1 MRHRWAS
8 AHSFSGTYPLVVFY
22 EKYNTVEANMNAIP
36 LVAHPLPL
44 SSVRLT
50 GGPLHRAQQVD
61 AQYLLSLDINRMLAH
76 FRERVGLKPLAEG
89 LPGWDGGG
97 RNLTG
102 HIAGHYLSAV
112 SLMYAAT
119 GDARFKERADRLVAG
134 LKEVQD
140 ADAQGALIALEG
152 AREKFAEVSAGH
164 IDTAGFD
171 LNGLWAPWYTL
182 HKLYAG
188 LRDAYRLCGNKSALA
203 VEIRFAEWAEKI
215 VAPLDHAQLQ
225 EMLSCEFGGMNEV
238 MVDLYA
244 DTGEARWLELSRRF
258 EHDAVLEP
266 LKHEYDK
273 LGGLHGNTQI
283 PKLLGSLARYK
294 QTGDEADGRAARFFW
309 SAVTSDHTFAT
320 GGHGKDEYFG
330 PPRELSARIEGRTA
344 ESCNIYNMLKM
355 TRSLFTLHPDV
366 RYAEF
371 EERTLFN
378 HVLGSI
384 NPDDGRTCYMVPVG
398 RGVHRE
404 YQDMEH
410 DFTCCVG
417 SGMENHAL
425 HGAGIY
431 FQSPQ
436 KLWVNQ
442 FIPSVANWK
451 EQDVQLLMAS
461 DFPLGESATIRLSM
475 DTPKTF
481 TLALRRPYWAGE
493 GFSVSVNG
501 HPLKQLSSVGT
512 YVEVARKWK
521 NGDEIKLNLPKTFYA
536 QSLPDDT
543 SRVAL
548 MWGPL
553 VLAADLGDEDTQ
565 ATTPVLVSAA
575 VPSQWIESAVPQ
587 ALGISTDNG
596 REVPKWVTPTN
607 AVPRF
612 RTRGV
617 GRSLSPLD
625 TPQDVQLVPFGFL
638 HRRLYA
644 AYFDLLAPAQWQE
657 RAAKLAEKAR
667 QQLALEAAT
676 ISFFQPG
683 EMQPER
689 DFSFQSEDSQPVR
702 LQTRPG
708 RRSNKWMSFE
718 MPTKAHTSLELV
730 LSFSTEEWR
739 TRTFDVSVN
748 GHHLATQSVERK
760 LPGEFFDV
768 SYPIPVEL
776 SQQSPLSIRLQSHEG
791 SELAAL
797 YGARLVKSNNE
808 PTKQ

>member
-1 MRHRWAS
+1 M
-8 AHSFSGTYPLVVFY
+8 TQPVNNL
-22 EKYNTVEANMNAIP
+22 
-36 LVAHPLPL
+36 AHPLPL
-44 SSVRLT
+44 NAVRLT
-50 GGPLHRAQQVD
+50 EGPLHRAQQVD
-61 AQYLLSLDINRMLAH
+61 AQYLLSLDVNRMLAH
-76 FRERVGLKPLAEG
+76 FRERVGLQPLAKG

-119 GDARFKERADRLVAG
+119 GDARFKERADQLVAG

-140 ADAQGALIALEG
+140 ADAEGALIALEG
-152 AREKFAEVSAGH
+152 GREKFAQVSAGH
-164 IDTAGFD
+164 IDTGGFD

-188 LRDAYRLCGNKSALA
+188 LRDAYRWCGNTSALEI
-203 VEIRFAEWAEKI
+203 EIRFAGWAEKI
-215 VAPLDHAQLQ
+215 LAPLDHAQLQ
-225 EMLSCEFGGMNEV
+225 KMLSCEFGGMNEV
-238 MVDLYA
+238 LVDLYA
-244 DTGEARWLELSRRF
+244 DTGDGRWLELSRRF

-266 LKHEYDK
+266 LKHERDN

-309 SAVTSDHTFAT
+309 SAVTSDHSFAT

-355 TRSLFTLHPDV
+355 TRSLFALQPDV

-371 EERTLFN
+371 EERALFN
-378 HVLGSI
+378 HVLGSM
-384 NPDDGRTCYMVPVG
+384 NPNDGRTCYMVPVG

-431 FQSPQ
+431 FGSPQ
-436 KLWVNQ
+436 KLWINQ
-442 FIPSVANWK
+442 FIPSLAHWK
-451 EQDVQLLMAS
+451 EQEIQLVMAS
-461 DFPLGESATIRLSM
+461 DFPLGESASIRLSM

-481 TLALRRPYWAGE
+481 ALAIRRPSWAGE

-501 HPLKQLSSVGT
+501 HPIKQLSSVGT

-521 NGDEIKLNLPKTFYA
+521 NGDEIRVRLPKTFYA
-536 QSLPDDT
+536 QPLPDD
-543 SRVAL
+543 SNRVAL

-553 VLAADLGDEDTQ
+553 VLAADLGDEEAQT
-565 ATTPVLVSAA
+565 TTPVLVSAA
-575 VPSQWIESAVPQ
+575 VPSQWIEPVGAQ
-587 ALGISTDNG
+587 A
-596 REVPKWVTPTN
+596 PKAAT
-607 AVPRF
+607 PRF

-625 TPQDVQLVPFGFL
+625 QAQDVELVPFGFL
-638 HRRLYA
+638 HGRLYA
-644 AYFDLLAPAQWQE
+644 AYFDVLAPAQWQE

-676 ISFFQPG
+676 VAFFQPG

-689 DFSFQSEDSQPVR
+689 DFSFQSENSQPVR

-708 RRSNKWMSFE
+708 RRSDKWMSFE

-768 SYPIPVEL
+768 STPIPVEL
-776 SQQSPLSIRLQSHEG
+776 SQQATLVIRLQAHEG
-791 SELAAL
+791 SKLAAL
-797 YGARLVKSNNE
+797 YGARLVRANTE
-808 PTKQ
+808 AAKQ